1 MFCDYCVSKTKCDI
15 DKMSPMDRLK
25 SMIEMSRDAQSI
37 RARLIAPKT
46 SLVSLSLVAS
56 FSTVEP
62 TESTAPTIS
71 EHPSYRLKIAGIK
84 CDHSKTSP
92 ILFAGNMNKLIVINH
107 GEIPIC
113 ENVI

>member
-1 MFCDYCVSKTKCDI
+1 MFCDYCFPKNKCGI
-15 DKMSPMDRLK
+15 DKMSPMDRLRT
-25 SMIEMSRDAQSI
+25 MIEMSRDAQSV
-37 RARLIAPKT
+37 RARQIAST
-46 SLVSLSLVAS
+46 ASLMSVSLVAS
-56 FSTVEP
+56 FSTVES
-62 TESTAPTIS
+62 TEPTAPTIS
-71 EHPSYRLKIAGIK
+71 ECPNISGIK